1 MFALEHTLTHTQLS
15 RLLNRC
21 LASLLKRAGLMVKQH
36 GATCPGH
43 PGGVVAGLSQ
53 ARHRSVR
60 GVELA
65 GGVGYGASAE
75 ELRSHSPAGD
85 NGRQF
90 SAQAAAGHAATLGT
104 SGGGGSPPWNFTKLT
119 GGDLTADTNP
129 AEGELL
135 SPSSGGGAEFS
146 THGADCELQFAPSV
160 DGGVAARDGQDGRRD
175 SPDPGRDED
184 DEHVQLRSRS
194 TSCWTRWPRRY
205 G

>member
-1 MFALEHTLTHTQLS
+1 
-15 RLLNRC
+15 
-21 LASLLKRAGLMVKQH
+21 MVKQH

-90 SAQAAAGHAATLGT
+90 SAQAAAGHVATLST

-135 SPSSGGGAEFS
+135 SLSSGASEVSF
-146 THGADCELQFAPSV
+146 
-160 DGGVAARDGQDGRRD
+160 
-175 SPDPGRDED
+175 
-184 DEHVQLRSRS
+184 
-194 TSCWTRWPRRY
+194 W
-205 G
+205 